1 MRLLLLVVD
10 DLTTMSGVE
19 AVGLALGVL
28 PLIIV
33 AIEKYEKISDL
44 IGTYRKYSKAV
55 GRFSTELA
63 VQRVIFQ
70 NECVLLLSQVVDD
83 GRALHDMFNEPA
95 HSLRTSLRNDSKLDQ
110 KLLQRV
116 NERAHDSYEQ
126 IVALLQLIEHN
137 LRQIYDETKGYRD
150 SLGNEVR
157 PEVGCRSDYLIPLL
171 APSLTCSRETRSYS
185 KIGHRMCGGKSD
197 SHSERL
203 P

>member
-1 MRLLLLVVD
+1 
-10 DLTTMSGVE
+10 MSGVE

-28 PLIIV
+28 PMIIV

-44 IGTYRKYSKAV
+44 IGTYRKYSKVV

-95 HSLRTSLRNDSKLDQ
+95 HSLRTSLRKDSKLNQ
-110 KLLQRV
+110 KLLQRM

-126 IVALLQLIEHN
+126 IVALLRLIGET

-150 SLGNEVR
+150 NLGNEAK
-157 PEVGCRSDYLIPLL
+157 PEVSYRSDYHIPF
-171 APSLTCSRETRSYS
+171 
-185 KIGHRMCGGKSD
+185 
-197 SHSERL
+197 L
-203 P
+203 PQT

>member
-1 MRLLLLVVD
+1 
-10 DLTTMSGVE
+10 MSGVE

-28 PLIIV
+28 PMIIV
-33 AIEKYEKISDL
+33 AIEKYEKIGDL

-95 HSLRTSLRNDSKLDQ
+95 HSLRASLRNDAKLDQ
-110 KLLQRV
+110 KLLQRM

-126 IVALLQLIEHN
+126 IVTLLQFIGQT
-137 LRQIYDETKGYRD
+137 LRQIYEETKGYRD
-150 SLGNEVR
+150 DLNREAK
-157 PEVGCRSDYLIPLL
+157 PEVGNRSGLL
-171 APSLTCSRETRSYS
+171 LFSCCSQ
-185 KIGHRMCGGKSD
+185 I
-197 SHSERL
+197 
-203 P
+203 